1 MCLVRKPW
9 SGPSEDG
16 AKARLLSATAESY
29 TKPTDRRC
37 KLAEVL
43 ELVCNYIHRPESLV
57 CLFVFPIVHVSV
69 YLSIFQ
75 YICVV
80 VTRLCSYV
88 AYVVRMSV
96 EQQ

>member
-1 MCLVRKPW
+1 MRGRIGRILF
-9 SGPSEDG
+9 
-16 AKARLLSATAESY
+16 LSL
-29 TKPTDRRC
+29 R

-57 CLFVFPIVHVSV
+57 CLFVFPIVYVSV
-69 YLSIFQ
+69 YLIIFE
-75 YICVV
+75 YI
-80 VTRLCSYV
+80 CSYV